1 MKISLVKVLLAT
13 TIISVFLAPAMT
25 SPVMAQPRY
34 GGTIVWGM
42 GSDPA
47 LPGLL
52 GSGSGTFLFQQ
63 VAHQIFNTLVASDFV
78 TGEWKPELAESWEIS
93 PDGMRLKFN
102 LIRNATWHDGKPFTS
117 ADVKYS
123 YESINPVYNG
133 FAAMFKAALSSI
145 ETPDAYTVVINMKTG
160 WPAMFSPIQGFS
172 GVGWSIAPKHLYEGT
187 DIATNKYNNEP
198 IGTGPWKYKEWVR
211 GDHITL
217 VKNEKYWK
225 KGIPYL
231 DQMIFKIIPSASGR
245 ALAFEKGE
253 VDLLWA
259 MTLAYSDA
267 ARLMDD
273 IKAGKL
279 PGKKVWLYPSQ
290 SGSCDVLILNQQPS
304 GPAFFKDVKV
314 RKAIAAAIDTKKI
327 NDLVYF
333 GTAPPQL
340 GPVSPAPA
348 TGWYCDPE
356 ARQPAYDPAL
366 ANRLLDEAGFKKGPD
381 GIRFKMRITVDSAGY
396 PAHVKEGEI
405 MRDNLKEVGIELSIV
420 SLDTPA
426 WHDAVFVRWDYDTFI
441 FPMSTGPD
449 PLLIIRYYT
458 GKGIARV
465 SWSNAGGYNNSKVN
479 ELFYASEVEM
489 NKAKRTELAKQ
500 ATRLLVEDQAQVWLV
515 TRQYVNAL
523 NLDFSDTFQS
533 GAWEYTGGVCYQ
545 RTERV
550 YWLKAPAPP
559 VTTPTVTTVTTP
571 APAPAVGT
579 ETLALIVIVVI
590 VVGIGIAYRLKK
602 PKPQAK

>member
-1 MKISLVKVLLAT
+1 MKISLLKALMAT
-13 TIISVFLAPAMT
+13 TIVSVLLAPAMT
-25 SPVMAQPRY
+25 PPASAQPRY

-52 GSGSGTFLFQQ
+52 GAGSGTFLFQQ

-123 YESINPVYNG
+123 YENINPVYNG
-133 FAAMFKAALSSI
+133 FAAMFKAALNSI

-198 IGTGPWKYKEWVR
+198 IGTGPWKFKEWVR

-259 MTLAYSDA
+259 MTLAYSDG

-290 SGSCDVLILNQQPS
+290 SGSCDVLILNQQPECQSEESHRS
-304 GPAFFKDVKV
+304 G
-314 RKAIAAAIDTKKI
+314 
-327 NDLVYF
+327 
-333 GTAPPQL
+333 
-340 GPVSPAPA
+340 
-348 TGWYCDPE
+348 
-356 ARQPAYDPAL
+356 
-366 ANRLLDEAGFKKGPD
+366 
-381 GIRFKMRITVDSAGY
+381 
-396 PAHVKEGEI
+396 H
-405 MRDNLKEVGIELSIV
+405 
-420 SLDTPA
+420 
-426 WHDAVFVRWDYDTFI
+426 
-441 FPMSTGPD
+441 
-449 PLLIIRYYT
+449 RY
-458 GKGIARV
+458 
-465 SWSNAGGYNNSKVN
+465 
-479 ELFYASEVEM
+479 E
-489 NKAKRTELAKQ
+489 
-500 ATRLLVEDQAQVWLV
+500 EDQ
-515 TRQYVNAL
+515 
-523 NLDFSDTFQS
+523 
-533 GAWEYTGGVCYQ
+533 
-545 RTERV
+545 
-550 YWLKAPAPP
+550 
-559 VTTPTVTTVTTP
+559 
-571 APAPAVGT
+571 
-579 ETLALIVIVVI
+579 
-590 VVGIGIAYRLKK
+590 
-602 PKPQAK
+602 